1 MICKP
6 MWWTLVLVGAGSV
19 SAQTPPPA
27 LPTPPQAGHA
37 APAAPVA
44 ACAAPPCQTPQGA
57 APAAMPVGQATR
69 ALLQQQAATE
79 PSRPPQPMAGVV
91 AQKVYAR
98 YVDSFAHPIPERA
111 ASPMA
116 KK

>member
-6 MWWTLVLVGAGSV
+6 MWWTLVLVGVGSV
-19 SAQTPPPA
+19 SAQT
-27 LPTPPQAGHA
+27 LPLEPQAAH
-37 APAAPVA
+37 AAPVA
-44 ACAAPPCQTPQGA
+44 ACAAPPCPRLPGTA
-57 APAAMPVGQATR
+57 SAAMPVGQATR

>member
-1 MICKP
+1 MIYKP
-6 MWWTLVLVGAGSV
+6 MWWTLALVGAGSV
-19 SAQTPPPA
+19 SAQTAPPA
-27 LPTPPQAGHA
+27 LPMPSQAAHA

-44 ACAAPPCQTPQGA
+44 ACAAQPCQSPQGA
-57 APAAMPVGQATR
+57 APAAMSVGQATR

-79 PSRPPQPMAGVV
+79 PSRPPQPMAGGV

>member
-27 LPTPPQAGHA
+27 LSTPPQAAH
-37 APAAPVA
+37 AAPVA
-44 ACAAPPCQTPQGA
+44 ACAAPPCQTLPGTT
-57 APAAMPVGQATR
+57 PTAMPVGQATR
-69 ALLQQQAATE
+69 ALLQQQATTE

-98 YVDSFAHPIPERA
+98 YVESFAHPIPERA

>member
-19 SAQTPPPA
+19 SAQTAPPA
-27 LPTPPQAGHA
+27 LPTPPQ
-37 APAAPVA
+37 APVA
-44 ACAAPPCQTPQGA
+44 ACAAPPCQPPQGT

-98 YVDSFAHPIPERA
+98 YVESFAHPIPERA

>member
-1 MICKP
+1 MIYKP
-6 MWWTLVLVGAGSV
+6 MWWTLVLVGVGSV
-19 SAQTPPPA
+19 SAQTAPPA
-27 LPTPPQAGHA
+27 LPTPPQ
-37 APAAPVA
+37 APVA
-44 ACAAPPCQTPQGA
+44 ACAAPPCQPPPGT

-79 PSRPPQPMAGVV
+79 PSRPPQPMAGGV

-98 YVDSFAHPIPERA
+98 YVDSFSHPIPERA

>member
-6 MWWTLVLVGAGSV
+6 MCWTLALLGLGSV
-19 SAQTPPPA
+19 SAQTPPPTA
-27 LPTPPQAGHA
+27 PLA
-37 APAAPVA
+37 ASAVPVA
-44 ACAAPPCQTPQGA
+44 ACAAPPCQPLPGA
-57 APAAMPVGQATR
+57 APGALSVGQATR
-69 ALLQQQAATE
+69 SLLQQQVAAE

>member
-27 LPTPPQAGHA
+27 LPTPPQAV
-37 APAAPVA
+37 PAVSVV
-44 ACAAPPCQTPQGA
+44 ACAAPPCQPLPGT
-57 APAAMPVGQATR
+57 APTAMPVGQATR

>member
-1 MICKP
+1 
-6 MWWTLVLVGAGSV
+6 
-19 SAQTPPPA
+19 
-27 LPTPPQAGHA
+27 
-37 APAAPVA
+37 
-44 ACAAPPCQTPQGA
+44 
-57 APAAMPVGQATR
+57 MPVGQATR
-69 ALLQQQAATE
+69 ALLQQQATTE

-98 YVDSFAHPIPERA
+98 YVESFAHPIPERA

>member
-27 LPTPPQAGHA
+27 LSTPPQAA
-37 APAAPVA
+37 QAAPVV
-44 ACAAPPCQTPQGA
+44 ACAAPSCQPLPGT
-57 APAAMPVGQATR
+57 APTAMPVGQATR

>member
-6 MWWTLVLVGAGSV
+6 MWWTLVLVEAGSV

-27 LPTPPQAGHA
+27 LSTPPQAA
-37 APAAPVA
+37 QAAPVV
-44 ACAAPPCQTPQGA
+44 ACAAPPCLPLPGT
-57 APAAMPVGQATR
+57 APTAMPVGQATR

>member
-6 MWWTLVLVGAGSV
+6 MWWTLVLVGVGSV
-19 SAQTPPPA
+19 SAQTLPPA
-27 LPTPPQAGHA
+27 LPTLPQAAH
-37 APAAPVA
+37 AAPVA
-44 ACAAPPCQTPQGA
+44 ACVAPPCQPPQGT

-79 PSRPPQPMAGVV
+79 PFRPPQPMAGVV

-98 YVDSFAHPIPERA
+98 YVDSFSHPIPERA